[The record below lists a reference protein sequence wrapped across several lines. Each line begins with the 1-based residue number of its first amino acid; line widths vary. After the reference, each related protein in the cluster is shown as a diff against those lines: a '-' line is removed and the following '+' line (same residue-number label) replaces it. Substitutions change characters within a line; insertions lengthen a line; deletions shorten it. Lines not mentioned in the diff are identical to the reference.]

1 LSILVTI
8 DDGRSTI
15 DDAAIVDR
23 PSSFQGNYAHCMRG
37 KAFRGMPI
45 PCYNAMSLRP
55 VCAALMEWYMATSNP
70 FTERGRI
77 TDPARFAGRWSE
89 LSLLFE
95 RLESGRP
102 VLIAGSPGIGK
113 SSLLTHV
120 TQAAAVNLELP
131 DLRAYYLDLL
141 GAENAAEIYRVV
153 AAALGQPG
161 DTLAAL
167 ELGLLALG
175 TPVLLCL
182 DNAQGPLEA
191 GWGASMLETLA
202 RVARGA
208 DLFLVVATEGAPP
221 LLSEP
226 FAMLRLGALA
236 QTEVRLLVESYLDG
250 GAIAFTPAELRM
262 LIELSAAHPAYVQR
276 AAYHLYQSKI
286 DPQLDWRSAYLAEAR
301 ARPVPGAPLPPGVFE
316 GGPRE
321 QVAQSG
327 YGEVSGERSLDIP
340 GQLPLPDATP
350 TLLLLVPLIVAPVL
364 YLLSGSLPLSL
375 AGALVGLVVAAV
387 WPRLRR

>member
-1 LSILVTI
+1 MVVRCRFHATMRLV
-8 DDGRSTI
+8 
-15 DDAAIVDR
+15 
-23 PSSFQGNYAHCMRG
+23 
-37 KAFRGMPI
+37 
-45 PCYNAMSLRP
+45 LRP
-55 VCAALMEWYMATSNP
+55 VCAALTEWHMAQTNP

-95 RLESGRP
+95 RLEARRP
-102 VLIAGSPGIGK
+102 VLIVGSPGIGK

-131 DLRAYYLDLL
+131 DLRAYYLDLR
-141 GAENAAEIYRVV
+141 GAESAAEIYRTV
-153 AAALGQPG
+153 AAALGQRG

-167 ELGLLALG
+167 ELALLALA

-191 GWGASMLETLA
+191 GWGAMMLETLA
-202 RVARGA
+202 RLARGA
-208 DLFLVVATEGAPP
+208 DLYVVVATEGAPP

-236 QTEVRLLVESYLDG
+236 QTEVRLLVDAYLDG
-250 GAIAFTPAELRM
+250 DQIAFTAAELRQ

-276 AAYHLYQSKI
+276 AAYHLYESKL
-286 DPQLDWRSAYLAEAR
+286 DPTLDWRAAYLAEAR
-301 ARPVPGAPLPPGVFE
+301 VRPVPGAPLPPGVFE
-316 GGPRE
+316 GGRRE

-327 YGEVSGERSLDIP
+327 YGEVSGERSPEMP
-340 GQLPLPDATP
+340 GQLALPDAAP
-350 TLLLLVPLIVAPVL
+350 ILILLVPLILALVL
-364 YLLSGSLPLSL
+364 YLLSGSLLLSL
-375 AGALVGLVVAAV
+375 AGALIGFVVAAV